1 MIDEKKMAQNNVEMT
16 IHVNGIIQYL
26 NSLSG
31 GRFVT
36 QNQARD
42 MADYVLVQTKRDIES
57 CPFVY

>member
-57 CPFVY
+57 SPFVY

>member
-36 QNQARD
+36 QNQARG

-57 CPFVY
+57 SPFVY